1 MILMVWFFLTLYEH
15 FKGTK
20 FSKERVTNNKIV
32 FIAMIL
38 PNIKKA
44 IAVNCFEKNH
54 SKILCNIRMNTP
66 FYSKVVTNLT
76 RYPSLWLFFC
86 KYCESFWD
94 SYSVQQFWNVVS
106 EMLLLFKVWLT
117 ILKHYKFKASTK
129 WICFWN
135 PFSCGGLKI
144 ILVLPVIIRKK
155 DSISRCFTVNF

>member
-1 MILMVWFFLTLYEH
+1 MKFQLIWSSHWESAEVLIIFIGDSISKTFRWSNYQTFSTNNFTTTKWRKDSDKKQNVEDILHWMILMVWIFLTLYEH

-76 RYPSLWLFFC
+76 R
-86 KYCESFWD
+86 
-94 SYSVQQFWNVVS
+94 
-106 EMLLLFKVWLT
+106 
-117 ILKHYKFKASTK
+117 
-129 WICFWN
+129 
-135 PFSCGGLKI
+135 
-144 ILVLPVIIRKK
+144 
-155 DSISRCFTVNF
+155 